1 MQSNRSANPL
11 FLFHCD
17 CSADFA
23 EIQQH
28 WAAARRSFVPAGAA
42 PKAQAPPPRLFTVV
56 VLREPVSRLYSAYVH
71 GKQMMVRN
79 QINPRDTSK
88 MRQSES
94 TRQRMTR
101 WRHF

>member
-1 MQSNRSANPL
+1 M
-11 FLFHCD
+11 
-17 CSADFA
+17 FA
-23 EIQQH
+23 ELGRASKGGKADYSGITY
-28 WAAARRSFVPAGAA
+28 ARIS
-42 PKAQAPPPRLFTVV
+42 AQDGLFWPCTSPLDGGTPRLFTVV